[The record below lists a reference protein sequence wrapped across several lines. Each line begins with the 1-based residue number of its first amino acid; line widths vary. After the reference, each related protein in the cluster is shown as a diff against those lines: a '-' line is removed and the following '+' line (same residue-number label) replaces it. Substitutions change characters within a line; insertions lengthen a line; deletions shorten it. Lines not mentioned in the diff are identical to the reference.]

1 MEVLTSILH
10 KVTGSQ
16 SPIRWDEHNLTLIG
30 SGSSGPVYLAK
41 DQSGF
46 PIAVKK
52 AHIRELDEVKLLSKL
67 SHKNI
72 VTKEETSYILLEYV
86 HGESISSQLMKRP
99 FSENKIRTYTQQL
112 LSGLQYLHQKEIK
125 HGDIK
130 GANILIDADGCI
142 KLADFGLSKQGA
154 QLWMAPEVL
163 DKDLHNSRT

>member
-1 MEVLTSILH
+1 MNVLTSILH

-72 VTKEETSYILLEYV
+72 VK
-86 HGESISSQLMKRP
+86 ISS
-99 FSENKIRTYTQQL
+99 YTQQL

-142 KLADFGLSKQGA
+142 KLADFGVSKQGA

-163 DKDLHNSRT
+163 DKDLHNSRTQSHRR